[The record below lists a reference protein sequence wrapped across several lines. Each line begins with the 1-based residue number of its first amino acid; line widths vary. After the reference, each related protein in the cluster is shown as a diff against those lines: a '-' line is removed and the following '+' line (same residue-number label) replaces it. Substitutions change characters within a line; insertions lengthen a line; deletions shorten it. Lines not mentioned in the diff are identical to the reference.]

1 MIYLIYERPMDVFGH
16 IQEVISADKVLCLEI
31 VLATLEYIIALRSCQ
46 VEQSDWHCKR
56 TQ

>member
-1 MIYLIYERPMDVFGH
+1 MDVIDH

-31 VLATLEYIIALRSCQ
+31 VLTTLEYIIAPRSCQ
-46 VEQSDWHCKR
+46 VEQSDRHCKR